1 MTTAPERTVEPYPP
15 VVLLETPRTLDKYVI
30 EALGTFSLVLT
41 VGVALCTGTPF
52 AALAIGA
59 VLMALIYAGGHR
71 TRPHFNPAIT
81 LAAAMWGRIPFREA
95 AVYWLVQLA
104 AALCAAIAWRLIVGS
119 GQSESVTEMMLSGRA
134 LVGAFGA
141 ELLLTFVLAYVVFS
155 SVAPPRDAPNTL
167 WHLAICVAVVAGT
180 MDFAA
185 LFGGVFVVSQVIA
198 GAFTGIAFL
207 VFGSAAR

>member
-15 VVLLETPRTLDKYVI
+15 VVLLGTPRTLAKYVI
-30 EALGTFSLVLT
+30 EALGTFSLVFT

-95 AVYWLVQLA
+95 AAYWLVQLA

-141 ELLLTFVLAYVVFS
+141 ELLFTFVLGYVVFS
-155 SVAPPRDAPNTL
+155 CVAPPRDAPNTL
-167 WHLAICVAVVAGT
+167 WDLVICVAVVVGT
-180 MDFAA
+180 VDFAA
-185 LFGGVFVVSQVIA
+185 LFGGVFLVSQVIA

>member
-1 MTTAPERTVEPYPP
+1 MTTAPERTVEHFAP
-15 VVLLETPRTLDKYVI
+15 VVLLETPRTLGKYVI

-71 TRPHFNPAIT
+71 TRAHFNPAIT

-95 AVYWLVQLA
+95 AACWLVQLA
-104 AALCAAIAWRLIVGS
+104 AALCAAIAWRPIVGS

-141 ELLLTFVLAYVVFS
+141 ELLFTFVLGYVVFS
-155 SVAPPRDAPNTL
+155 CVAPPRDAPNTL
-167 WHLAICVAVVAGT
+167 WHLAICVAVVVGT
-180 MDFAA
+180 VDFAA
-185 LFGGVFVVSQVIA
+185 LFGGVFLVSQVIA

>member
-95 AVYWLVQLA
+95 GAYWLVQLA
-104 AALCAAIAWRLIVGS
+104 AALCAAVAWRLIVGS

-134 LVGAFGA
+134 LAGAFVA
-141 ELLLTFVLAYVVFS
+141 ELLFTFVLAYVVFS

-180 MDFAA
+180 VDFAA
-185 LFGGVFVVSQVIA
+185 LFGGVFLVSQVIA

>member
-1 MTTAPERTVEPYPP
+1 MTTAPDWMVEPYPP
-15 VVLLETPRTLDKYVI
+15 VVLLGKPRTLAKYVI

-41 VGVALCTGTPF
+41 VGVGICSGTPV
-52 AALAIGA
+52 AALGIGA
-59 VLMALIYAGGHR
+59 VMMALIYAGGHR
-71 TRPHFNPAIT
+71 TGAHFNPAIT

-95 AVYWLVQLA
+95 AAYWLVQLA
-104 AALCAAIAWRLIVGS
+104 AALCAAIAWRPIVGS

-141 ELLLTFVLAYVVFS
+141 ELLFTFVLGYVVFS
-155 SVAPPRDAPNTL
+155 CVAPPRDAPNTL
-167 WHLAICVAVVAGT
+167 WHLAICVAVVVGT
-180 MDFAA
+180 VDLAA
-185 LFGGVFVVSQVIA
+185 MFGGVFLVSQVIA

>member
-95 AVYWLVQLA
+95 AAYWLVQLA

-141 ELLLTFVLAYVVFS
+141 ELLFTFVLAYVVFS

-167 WHLAICVAVVAGT
+167 WHLAICVAVVVGT
-180 MDFAA
+180 VDFAA
-185 LFGGVFVVSQVIA
+185 LFGGVFLVSQVIA

>member
-1 MTTAPERTVEPYPP
+1 MTTAPERTVEHYAP
-15 VVLLETPRTLDKYVI
+15 VVLLETPRTLGKYVI

-95 AVYWLVQLA
+95 AAYWLVQLA

-141 ELLLTFVLAYVVFS
+141 ELLFTFVLAYVVFS

-167 WHLAICVAVVAGT
+167 WHLAICVAVVVGT
-180 MDFAA
+180 VDFAA
-185 LFGGVFVVSQVIA
+185 LFGGVFLVSQVIA